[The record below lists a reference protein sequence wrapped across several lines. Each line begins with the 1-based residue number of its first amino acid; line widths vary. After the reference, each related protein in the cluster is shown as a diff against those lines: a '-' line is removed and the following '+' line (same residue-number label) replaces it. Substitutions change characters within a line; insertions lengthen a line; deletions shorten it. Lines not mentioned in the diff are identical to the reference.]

1 MNAAQKAA
9 AAAAKKMMGGKNQ
22 LLREVLLS
30 PAQYEIPAYQRGYQ
44 WDRERW
50 QDFVRDIVS
59 AATAPLATE
68 GTPDPYWIGIMIA
81 STAATDGGGIG
92 DDTVKII
99 DGQQRIVTLICWLR
113 ALEDYASDMQLP
125 RPADAGRLLAL
136 TVQEKDR
143 AAMDV
148 VRAGTWRGEENR
160 HLLAEG
166 PLAAYVYF
174 RLLLHQGDE
183 ALTSPTP
190 IPVPSLKSLPE
201 GDLGDPLRVVQSQ
214 VTGATH
220 DPAELYAATLDRIA
234 IFGMRYTS
242 SRNAEAGLF
251 DALNGKRTELEPLDY
266 MRSALFVRLDERTAP
281 ALYADMWKPRETS
294 LYDVKLQGVQPG
306 RNFPYDFLIALG
318 EPVVS
323 DSISAARAHLAFSRL
338 LAQHDYEASF
348 LEELVTDKLLPAMSA
363 WPVVVGAGTSVLRKN
378 GQARDVP
385 APMLELLKSIFA
397 MSRQPLNPLAL
408 HIVCAW
414 NRGALSLDD
423 ALASL
428 SMAESYVAR
437 WILAGWRLNNLR
449 ADIIALMARLKGDT
463 SVTALRAALLRGQWA
478 TDQEIDAGIVERH
491 FYGSGGPKLAALEA
505 LLRGIERAQAGGE
518 WPSFRVGKL
527 KAAYNVEHIY
537 PQSPSTWEPDLRR
550 WRQKRDDMDERVH
563 ALGNLT
569 VVTAQHNKKVK
580 NKPLREKQTEA
591 TLVKAPMLHLNKG
604 WMSAERWTKK
614 SIDERTRSLARVAKA
629 HWDRPSP

>member
-9 AAAAKKMMGGKNQ
+9 AAAAKKMMGGRNQ

-30 PAQYEIPAYQRGYQ
+30 SDEYEIPAYQRGYQ

-59 AATAPLATE
+59 AATAPPAAD

-125 RPADAGRLLAL
+125 PPVDAGRLLPL
-136 TVQEKDR
+136 TVQEKDQ
-143 AAMDV
+143 AAMEV
-148 VRAGTWRGEENR
+148 VRAGTWRADENR
-160 HLLAEG
+160 HLLADG

-174 RLLLHQGDE
+174 RLLLHLGDE

-190 IPVPSLKSLPE
+190 LPVANLTNLPE
-201 GDLGDPLRVVQSQ
+201 GDDGDPYTLIQAHAS
-214 VTGATH
+214 GATH
-220 DPAELYAATLDRIA
+220 DPGDLYAATLDRIA

-266 MRSALFVRLDERTAP
+266 MRSALFVRLDEVTAQ
-281 ALYADMWKPRETS
+281 ALYADMWKPRESS
-294 LYDVKLQGVQPG
+294 LCAVKLQGVQPG

-323 DSISAARAHLAFSRL
+323 DSISAARAHIAFSRL
-338 LAQHDYEASF
+338 LAQHDYEATF
-348 LEELVTDKLLPAMSA
+348 LEELVTEKLLPAMSA

-378 GQARDVP
+378 GQARNVP
-385 APMLELLKSIFA
+385 PRLLELLWSIFA

-414 NRGALSLDD
+414 NRGALSLDE
-423 ALASL
+423 ALTSL

-449 ADIIALMARLKGDT
+449 ADIIAVMARLKGDT
-463 SVTALRAALLRGQWA
+463 PVEALQDALLRGQWA
-478 TDQEIDAGIVERH
+478 TDQQVHAGLLERH
-491 FYGSGGPKLAALEA
+491 FYGSGGPKVAALGA
-505 LLRGIERAQAGGE
+505 LLRGIERAKAGGE
-518 WPSFRVGKL
+518 WPTFRIGSGK
-527 KAAYNVEHIY
+527 ADYNVEHIY
-537 PQSPSTWEPDLRR
+537 PQTPSTWEADLRR
-550 WRQKRDDMDERVH
+550 WRQKRDSMDERLH
-563 ALGNLT
+563 SLGNLT
-569 VVTAQHNKKVK
+569 VVTSQHNKRVK
-580 NKPLREKQTEA
+580 NKTLTEKQTEA
-591 TLVKAPMLHLNKG
+591 TLVKAPMLHLNKE
-604 WMSAERWTKK
+604 WMRADKWTRA
-614 SIDERTRSLARVAKA
+614 SIDQRTRSLAQVAIE
-629 HWDRPSP
+629 HWARPR